1 MEWRPFMKKR
11 SLFVYIF
18 TAISITSLLGVFI
31 RAEDIE
37 SRITKASDK
46 LFGPAT
52 SKEQM
57 VDSLVEYLDITLSL
71 TASSKYRDEIKHHID
86 VAKDLFKN
94 SSIFNDK
101 ARQYVSL
108 SYRMVTEGV
117 KYQKPDELDE
127 FITPAEA
134 QEKAMKYAK
143 KLIKD
148 ALISVKQGNVGK
160 AARLILELVLLVVTP
175 LAG

>member
-1 MEWRPFMKKR
+1 MKKR